1 MVGEPERDEPILP
14 TRPLATIGRLCGSA
28 TSRRWR
34 PDEAFLDPVDRRIS
48 FELSYGIRRPN
59 ARAAGQA
66 AWNALYSMIEVGVGA
81 SVAALGLSTAL
92 AGTFEGTDGII
103 RLLDRRCLRRGPRTG
118 R

>member
-14 TRPLATIGRLCGSA
+14 TRPLATI
-28 TSRRWR
+28 
-34 PDEAFLDPVDRRIS
+34 
-48 FELSYGIRRPN
+48 ELSYGIRRPN

-92 AGTFEGTDGII
+92 AGTFDGTDGII